1 MGDGT
6 LRNTDI
12 LETIHNNVPKY
23 SYIHHS
29 ADTLYFHNLNR
40 SDVHKFDLRLYEGD
54 DMKTLEDKVLPNW
67 SAVLVFEQNLEI
79 EYRKEDTNKMNE
91 FAYTLGHPTR

>member
-1 MGDGT
+1 MHE
-6 LRNTDI
+6 NTDI
-12 LETIHNNVPKY
+12 LETIINNVPKY
-23 SYIHHS
+23 GYIHHS

-40 SDVHKFDLRLYEGD
+40 ADVHKFDLRLYEGD
-54 DMKTLEDKVLPNW
+54 DMQSLDDEELPNW

-79 EYRKEDTNKMNE
+79 EYHKEDTHKMNE